1 MFFLRKRRSIV
12 TKRLRKQSILWKL
25 DIPLG
30 RYALIADNHGYF
42 DVYKETV
49 SEILETHADIKGIFH
64 LGDMFGA
71 QASVEDC
78 IDCLR
83 FTIAQNI
90 IAIRGNHCRKVL
102 KCDTRYRYSRRINE
116 FDERL
121 YHSLKEH
128 SDLYENLLRSPDKI
142 ETTCFD
148 LAHCCAA
155 KPFYSN
161 NGYTNEMYL
170 MHTMTPKPVFVS
182 HEHKFQ
188 MQTRNGIGIKWVDL
202 ELDKDIEL
210 NQPCVV
216 SVPTMNYSREKHKYL
231 HAYLILTVQDNCAVS
246 IRAHHLKR
254 NFVHPRTPHT
264 MKQTHS
270 DRIRIRDIVW
280 E

>member
-1 MFFLRKRRSIV
+1 MFFLRKARSSV
-12 TKRLRKQSILWKL
+12 AKRLRKQCILWKM

-30 RYALIADNHGYF
+30 RYAIIADNHGYL

-49 SEILETHADIKGIFH
+49 REILETHDDIKGIFH

-71 QASVEDC
+71 HASVEDC

-90 IAIRGNHCRKVL
+90 MAIRGNHCRNVL
-102 KCDTRYRYSRRINE
+102 QCDTRHRYSRRINE
-116 FDERL
+116 FDKRL
-121 YHSLKEH
+121 HRSLKEQP
-128 SDLYENLLRSPDKI
+128 DLHESLLRFPDKI
-142 ETTCFD
+142 ETPWFD
-148 LAHCCAA
+148 LVHCCAA

-170 MHTMTPKPVFVS
+170 MHHMITKPVLVS
-182 HEHKFQ
+182 HEHRFQ
-188 MQTRNGIGIKWVDL
+188 MQTRNGIGIKRIDL
-202 ELDKDIEL
+202 ELERDIEL
-210 NQPCVV
+210 NQPCVI

-231 HAYLILTVQDNCAVS
+231 HAYLILAVQDHSAVW

-254 NFVHPRTPHT
+254 NFVRTRTAHT
-264 MKQTHS
+264 VNQAYP

-280 E
+280 K